1 MGIIQKQSIKS
12 TIIILLGFGLG
23 AFNMLVLVP
32 AVITPEQLGLT
43 RLVADAA
50 ITLAT
55 LCTFGSLSVVNKFFP
70 FYKGYLPAKRID
82 LPFISLVFCLCG
94 FILVCIVGYLSR
106 ELIFRKFNQRSPLF
120 NHYSYLVY
128 PYCLLLLLFMWMESF
143 SWALYRSVLSNTL
156 REVMPRL
163 LFTILLVLFSF
174 KVLTL
179 KMFMN
184 FFALSYLIPGLIL
197 FGILRHTGYFYFTAR
212 PSKLTIRL
220 KGKMINF
227 GLFVF
232 GAQFLNLLSRTI
244 DTFILS
250 SKGERGLTDTAVFTI
265 ATYIVTLME
274 VPQRSLNSSAIPVI
288 AESWKNKDMQNISYV
303 YKRSVTNLLIIGLAM
318 FSLIWLNIHNIAT
331 FLGENYSGIESIV
344 LIMGIGKLIDL
355 GTGANGQ
362 IIGTSSFWKV
372 DFTTN
377 VIYTTLALPLNFL
390 LISNYGLKGA
400 AFSYLISLTI
410 YNLIRFA
417 FLKIKF
423 NLQPYVFK
431 DFLVIIITIGSAGIA
446 YFVPT
451 FSLLLA
457 DIVIRSLI
465 FIVIF
470 IPTIY
475 QLNISLEVNS
485 IINSL
490 IGRLRKIK

>member
-32 AVITPEQLGLT
+32 AIITPEQLGLT

-70 FYKGYLPAKRID
+70 FYKGYLPAKKID
-82 LPFISLVFCLCG
+82 LPFMSLVLCLLG
-94 FILVCIVGYLSR
+94 FILVCIIGYLSR
-106 ELIFRKFNQRSPLF
+106 DIIFRKFNQRSPLF
-120 NHYSYLVY
+120 NDYSYLVY

-143 SWALYRSVLSNTL
+143 SWALYKSVLSNTL
-156 REVMPRL
+156 REVLPRL
-163 LFTILLVLFSF
+163 LFTILLILFSLN
-174 KVLTL
+174 VLSL

-184 FFALSYLIPGLIL
+184 FFALSYLIPGLVL
-197 FGILRHTGYFYFTAR
+197 FFILRHTGYFYFTSN

-288 AESWKNKDMQNISYV
+288 AESWKNKDMENISYV
-303 YKRSVTNLLIIGLAM
+303 YKRSVTNLLIIGLTM
-318 FSLIWLNIHNIAT
+318 FGLIWLNIHNIAA
-331 FLGENYSGIESIV
+331 FLGKNYSGIESVV

-377 VIYTTLALPLNFL
+377 VIYTILALPLNYL
-390 LISNYGLKGA
+390 LISHYGLQGA
-400 AFSYLISLTI
+400 AISYLISLTI

-431 DFLVIIITIGSAGIA
+431 DFLVIVVATGCAGLSYLIPVFSSIYIDIAVRSIVFAGVFLPII
-446 YFVPT
+446 Y
-451 FSLLLA
+451 LL
-457 DIVIRSLI
+457 R
-465 FIVIF
+465 
-470 IPTIY
+470 
-475 QLNISLEVNS
+475 ISTEVNS
-485 IINSL
+485 ILNNL
-490 IGRLRKIK
+490 LARIGIIK